1 MPAALQVVSSFI
13 VPAVIGAAAAL
24 AITIAIYATR
34 SVRYI
39 SNHHV
44 GVVEKL
50 WSRHGSVSGGL
61 IALHG
66 EAGYQPDVLRG
77 GLHVFRPFQYR
88 IHRLPLVTIPQG
100 QIGYIFARDGQALPP
115 TQTLARTPDGVDFS
129 DVRGFLES
137 GGQRGPQRRI
147 LREGTYAIN
156 LAQFVVITAGGVH
169 GLPLERDDRALLDEM
184 TTEIAARHG

>member
-1 MPAALQVVSSFI
+1 MPAALQVLSSAV
-13 VPAVIGAAAAL
+13 VPVLVVAAAAL
-24 AITIAIYATR
+24 ALAIGVWSTR

-39 SNHHV
+39 SNHRV

-50 WSRHGSVSGGL
+50 WSRSGSVPGGL

-66 EAGYQPDVLRG
+66 EAGFQPDVLRG

-88 IHRLPLVTIPQG
+88 IHSLPLVTIPQG
-100 QIGYIFARDGQALPP
+100 QIGYVFARDGDPLPA
-115 TQTLARTPDGVDFS
+115 TQTLARTPDGADFS
-129 DVRGFLES
+129 DVRTFLEN

-156 LAQFVVITAGGVH
+156 LVQFIVLTDGRHDERQHSHERRDAQNG
-169 GLPLERDDRALLDEM
+169 RDDEWPRL
-184 TTEIAARHG
+184 T